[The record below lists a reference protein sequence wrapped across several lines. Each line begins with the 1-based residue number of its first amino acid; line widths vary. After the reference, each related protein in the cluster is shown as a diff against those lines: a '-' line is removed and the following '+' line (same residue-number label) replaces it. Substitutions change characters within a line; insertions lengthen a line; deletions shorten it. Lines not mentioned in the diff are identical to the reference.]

1 MDRKLFL
8 KKITT
13 SLFIGI
19 PILSLWSCSDSDPP
33 TPGPSA
39 NCLANGTSSSIGGNH
54 GHTLSVSA
62 ADITTGIERTY
73 DIQGSSAHNHQ
84 VTVTATHFATLAN
97 NSSVAVTSTSAG
109 HTHSVTISCA

>member
-13 SLFIGI
+13 YLFMSI
-19 PILSLWSCSDSDPP
+19 PILSLWSCSDSDTP

-62 ADITTGIERTY
+62 ADVNAGIEKSY
-73 DIQGSSAHNHQ
+73 GIQGSATHNHQ
-84 VTVTATHFATLAN
+84 VTVTVPQFATLAN
-97 NSSVAVTSTSAG
+97 NQSVVVTSTSAG